1 MSASPFELL
10 LDIATRARSGGEEAQ
25 ARLRIQPHWSG
36 VGFSLLDQRLVV
48 PMGEVTEI
56 LKLPELTRLPRVQPW
71 VRGVANI
78 RGRLLPIVCL
88 AGFFGGRP
96 SLNWRA
102 HRALVV
108 EHGDIYC
115 ALQVDEV
122 HGLKH
127 FGAEA
132 LREGALPDNAAL
144 ATVTRG
150 AYAAGFSMQR
160 CSAHLP
166 WAMRARLIRPI
177 FSERK

>member
-150 AYAAGFSMQR
+150 AYAAGDRDWS
-160 CSAHLP
+160 
-166 WAMRARLIRPI
+166 I
-177 FSERK
+177 FQPGLLLNDSRFLDAAL

>member
-1 MSASPFELL
+1 ML

-132 LREGALPDNAAL
+132 LREG
-144 ATVTRG
+144 G
-150 AYAAGFSMQR
+150 ASRQAPR
-160 CSAHLP
+160 WP
-166 WAMRARLIRPI
+166 R
-177 FSERK
+177 